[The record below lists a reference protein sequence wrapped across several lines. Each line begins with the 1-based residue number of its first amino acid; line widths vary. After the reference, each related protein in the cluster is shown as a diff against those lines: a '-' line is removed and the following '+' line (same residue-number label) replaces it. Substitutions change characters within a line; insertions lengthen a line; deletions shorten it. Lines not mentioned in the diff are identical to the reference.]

1 MAASRRG
8 GEAGPG
14 LWAIALRTCIGVGPS
29 VLVFRVVSIGRQ
41 NTVLGAVV
49 SEQTQKQPPPL
60 YWNTLTAQHG
70 VGKSPGDSWNRP
82 WPAVS

>member
-14 LWAIALRTCIGVGPS
+14 LWAIALRTCTGVGPS

-41 NTVLGAVV
+41 NAVLGAVV
-49 SEQTQKQPPPL
+49 SEQTQKQPPL
-60 YWNTLTAQHG
+60 FCWNTPDRPAR
-70 VGKSPGDSWNRP
+70 SREESGDSLNRP